1 MKIEGFKPQAVNPYR
16 NQQMK
21 VEQTKQASQAKTDK
35 IEISSEAKKL
45 SAASPIE
52 SARNQRV
59 QELKAQVQSGEY
71 QIDASKL
78 ASTMLSY
85 FNKN

>member
-1 MKIEGFKPQAVNPYR
+1 MKIEGFKPQAINPYR

-21 VEQTKQASQAKTDK
+21 VDQTKQAAQVKTDK
-35 IEISSEAKKL
+35 LEISSEAKKL
-45 SAASPIE
+45 SATSPIE
-52 SARNQRV
+52 SARQQRV

-71 QIDASKL
+71 QVDADKL

-85 FNKN
+85 FNKL